1 MILQYCL
8 VTCSFQSQHSS
19 SSSVDSMGRADDKP
33 VTSAPLHRQPNF
45 LSEMKVVLGKQAQSV
60 DNIATESGDG
70 THIASL
76 YNHQFINLKKKHD
89 TH

>member
-1 MILQYCL
+1 
-8 VTCSFQSQHSS
+8 
-19 SSSVDSMGRADDKP
+19 MGRADDKP

-76 YNHQFINLKKKHD
+76 
-89 TH
+89 

>member
-1 MILQYCL
+1 
-8 VTCSFQSQHSS
+8 
-19 SSSVDSMGRADDKP
+19 MGRADDKP